1 VEKIVIPAKSNT
13 KSPPTPMP
21 PTTPQVTT
29 AVVPLT
35 APESQTTQT
44 LVSTAISASTPTPT
58 EKELPETSPIS
69 NGDALSPLSPD
80 ALSPT
85 AQMINRS
92 PSEIALDSKVKQMAR
107 QFDED
112 GGVANKRSNN
122 FIANAKAKYSFE
134 RRKRERNVS
143 NDSDAI
149 SYRASVESSDR
160 GALSTSSSVTSQ
172 GMMTSPQVM
181 RKSSFSDL
189 AANFPGTSTD
199 SLVDSR
205 NTRVGDTIS
214 RAVTPAKDF
223 ASREAAKSNGSSQE
237 SKVSV
242 LDIVSPAS
250 STADSGFLDSHKP
263 AIPSRSPNRSPN
275 SRIPIKVDSSTSQ
288 KAAELDVAELA
299 IGTSKVSPSF
309 KPIDTFTRQVDTP
322 PLTVK
327 IPGGFPVDNTD
338 SNNTVRRRQHSIVSP
353 TVEQLQSAASFV
365 ESPVLGN
372 AIMAHTVQ
380 ISSTMSH
387 DPNISPT
394 SPELSEPANRPL
406 EVIHEETPALN
417 VTKVES
423 PVDRNHSVTPNIS
436 HPDDPV
442 YATQPEKSKIAS
454 NPESPE
460 LLHDGRDS
468 NRSSASS
475 KLAEPTSSY
484 EDLAGISIHNRN
496 NTNGDAGSDT
506 SVEDIED
513 TKVTTSHITTDIPM
527 TIQSDRRPATPE
539 MSPASMTSPT
549 LKSSPSR
556 VSKIWAEKVGKNIH
570 TQIDEV
576 FSDAEEV
583 TPSPMYKP
591 AVSSPP
597 TTTKMAYV
605 EDSAVAPDSPTPYKR
620 SLRDYDAFRS
630 LTKKMVGTKERV
642 ETILT
647 AKLTQENIC
656 KLFFGYNNVKI
667 LVREEL
673 HYARELNIGLTE
685 LVLKLWL
692 GSDIDDEALLKAI
705 LFGKNNG
712 LSDALVLTLSPL
724 GMYFRDV
731 ADGSW

>member
-1 VEKIVIPAKSNT
+1 
-13 KSPPTPMP
+13 MP

-29 AVVPLT
+29 AVVPSI
-35 APESQTTQT
+35 APEPQMTQNSE
-44 LVSTAISASTPTPT
+44 STALSTSTPART
-58 EKELPETSPIS
+58 EKDLAETSPIS
-69 NGDALSPLSPD
+69 NGDAISPLSPN
-80 ALSPT
+80 ALSPST
-85 AQMINRS
+85 QTIHRS

-134 RRKRERNVS
+134 RRKRERNVT
-143 NDSDAI
+143 NDSDVL
-149 SYRASVESSDR
+149 SYRASAESSDR
-160 GALSTSSSVTSQ
+160 GALSPSSSVTSQ
-172 GMMTSPQVM
+172 SMTTSPQVL

-189 AANFPGTSTD
+189 ATTFPGTPTD
-199 SLVDSR
+199 SPVDSR
-205 NTRVGDTIS
+205 SARVGDTIA
-214 RAVTPAKDF
+214 RAVIPVKGTPVQTAKPDS
-223 ASREAAKSNGSSQE
+223 SRQE
-237 SKVSV
+237 TKISV
-242 LDIVSPAS
+242 LDIQSPAS
-250 STADSGFLDSHKP
+250 STANSGFLESHKP
-263 AIPSRSPNRSPN
+263 PIPSRSPNRSPN
-275 SRIPIKVDSSTSQ
+275 SRIPIKVESSTSQ
-288 KAAELDVAELA
+288 TSVELGVDEIA
-299 IGTSKVSPSF
+299 IATSSKVSPSF

-327 IPGGFPVDNTD
+327 IPGGFPVDDTN
-338 SNNTVRRRQHSIVSP
+338 SNNMVHRRQHSIVSP
-353 TVEQLQSAASFV
+353 AVEQLQSAASFV

-372 AIMAHTVQ
+372 AIMAHTVHTN
-380 ISSTMSH
+380 STVSH
-387 DPNISPT
+387 APNISPT
-394 SPELSEPANRPL
+394 SPELPKPADRHL
-406 EVIHEETPALN
+406 EVIAEETPALN
-417 VTKVES
+417 ITKVEP
-423 PVDRNHSVTPNIS
+423 PVHHTVATNIF
-436 HPDDPV
+436 HTDNPV
-442 YATQPEKSKIAS
+442 HATQREEVKITS
-454 NPESPE
+454 IPESPE
-460 LLHDGRDS
+460 VLHDGRDS

-484 EDLAGISIHNRN
+484 EDLAGISMHNRN
-496 NTNGDAGSDT
+496 NTNGDTGSDT

-513 TKVTTSHITTDIPM
+513 TKVTSSQVTAEIPIA
-527 TIQSDRRPATPE
+527 IQEENRPATAE
-539 MSPASMTSPT
+539 ISPASMTSPT

-556 VSKIWAEKVGKNIH
+556 ASKIWAEKVGKNIH

-583 TPSPMYKP
+583 TPSPIYKP
-591 AVSSPP
+591 AISSPP
-597 TTTKMAYV
+597 TPKTEYV
-605 EDSAVAPDSPTPYKR
+605 GDSTIAPDSPTPYKQ
-620 SLRDYDAFRS
+620 SLRDYNAFRGLS
-630 LTKKMVGTKERV
+630 KKMVGNKERL
-642 ETILT
+642 ETVLT

-724 GMYFRDV
+724 GMYLWDV